1 MIITGQS
8 THSRHASRTHGVDM
22 DWLCER
28 IHLDSSM
35 SIRYVRTTEHVAEM
49 LPTGAVTTIQWEVI
63 GAIVWHSRTA
73 TNQMSIAVFENPLCS
88 AVSALISRTMSIA
101 YRDWTLGR
109 TGSACG
115 RPLLYTGQGASS
127 SRVEKIKCLHG
138 ETHCVLRNK
147 KAPQQLLARSV
158 PRNTQEK
165 RISQRKPKLK
175 PCGRD

>member
-109 TGSACG
+109 TARIVLKRSCHSTLRMWKTIA
-115 RPLLYTGQGASS
+115 
-127 SRVEKIKCLHG
+127 LHW
-138 ETHCVLRNK
+138 T
-147 KAPQQLLARSV
+147 RSILV
-158 PRNTQEK
+158 Q
-165 RISQRKPKLK
+165 S
-175 PCGRD
+175 